1 MTLCKLKELLLLNID
16 SVLSFIFLIKNI
28 VHYVHLYIEY
38 LPIYYI
44 NFMTLAYIVVHL

>member
-16 SVLSFIFLIKNI
+16 SVFHIKNI
-28 VHYVHLYIEY
+28 VHDVHIYIEY

-44 NFMTLAYIVVHL
+44 NFMTCAYIVVNL